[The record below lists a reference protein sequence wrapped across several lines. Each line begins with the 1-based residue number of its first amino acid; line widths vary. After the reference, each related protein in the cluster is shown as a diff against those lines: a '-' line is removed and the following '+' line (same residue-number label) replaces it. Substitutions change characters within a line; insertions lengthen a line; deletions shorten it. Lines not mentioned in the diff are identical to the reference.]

1 MAPKLRERPKGDRL
15 NGHKRSG
22 GGRGRAEAS
31 NKTAKAD
38 PNITPLRPVEEP
50 PNVEAFTEWELGTVV
65 QDAIAAMEITK
76 PTPIQALAIGPVLEG
91 RDVIAKAE
99 TGTGKT
105 LAFGAPMM
113 AKIDPSRRTVL
124 GLVLSPTRELAE
136 QVHNVLQELGIAAG
150 IKTALVVG
158 GEPLAPQ
165 VRALQNG
172 AQVVVGTPGRVMDL
186 MGQGFLTFPWTEFVV
201 LDEADKMLEIGF
213 LEDIEKILAQVNE
226 DRQTLLFSATFP
238 PSLLKLARG
247 QTKTPV
253 EIATASGIATVD
265 TIRQCC
271 IETDEDD
278 RANLLQKIVR
288 GSNPE
293 DAFLVF
299 CDRRTDVDRLMR
311 RMERERYG
319 VRALHGGYDQAAR
332 FRVMTAF
339 RAKEVKVL
347 LATDVASRG
356 LDVKHISHV
365 INFAAP
371 RDHADYTH
379 RIGRTG
385 RAGRMGTA
393 ITFVTPPTRRYWS
406 ELLSITKF
414 DVELLKGPRD
424 LFDPK
429 SKRAPQDAEKSD
441 SNEARDDRPS
451 KPRERTSPRE
461 ERSSEDRPR
470 RRRER
475 NDAPREESSSED
487 RPRRR
492 RERSDAPR
500 EERSSEDRPRR
511 QRERSDAPREDRSS
525 EDRPRRQ
532 RERSDAPREE
542 RSSEDRPRRQ
552 RERSDAPREE
562 RASEDRPRRRPERDD
577 GPRER
582 QPRREQRDSEAPRRE
597 KRERKPREQ
606 APSSSRVAEDAP
618 RAKREDS
625 PQRKSGGEGAKS
637 RNTKRDNPKQES
649 NGSGFGAGL

>member
-1 MAPKLRERPKGDRL
+1 L

-22 GGRGRAEAS
+22 GGRGRGRAEAS

-65 QDAIAAMEITK
+65 QEAIAAMEITK

-253 EIATASGIATVD
+253 EIATATGIATVT

-271 IETDEDD
+271 IETNEDD

-511 QRERSDAPREDRSS
+511 QRERSDAPRE
-525 EDRPRRQ
+525 
-532 RERSDAPREE
+532 E

-552 RERSDAPREE
+552 RERNDAPREE

-606 APSSSRVAEDAP
+606 APSSSRAAEDAP

-637 RNTKRDNPKQES
+637 RNTKRYNPKQES

>member
-1 MAPKLRERPKGDRL
+1 M

-65 QDAIAAMEITK
+65 QEAIAAMEITK

-253 EIATASGIATVD
+253 EIATATGIATVT

-271 IETDEDD
+271 IETNEDD

-511 QRERSDAPREDRSS
+511 QRERN
-525 EDRPRRQ
+525 
-532 RERSDAPREE
+532 DAPREE

-552 RERSDAPREE
+552 RERNDAPREE

-606 APSSSRVAEDAP
+606 APSSSRAAEDAP

>member
-1 MAPKLRERPKGDRL
+1 
-15 NGHKRSG
+15 
-22 GGRGRAEAS
+22 
-31 NKTAKAD
+31 
-38 PNITPLRPVEEP
+38 
-50 PNVEAFTEWELGTVV
+50 
-65 QDAIAAMEITK
+65 
-76 PTPIQALAIGPVLEG
+76 
-91 RDVIAKAE
+91 
-99 TGTGKT
+99 
-105 LAFGAPMM
+105 
-113 AKIDPSRRTVL
+113 
-124 GLVLSPTRELAE
+124 
-136 QVHNVLQELGIAAG
+136 
-150 IKTALVVG
+150 
-158 GEPLAPQ
+158 
-165 VRALQNG
+165 
-172 AQVVVGTPGRVMDL
+172 

-253 EIATASGIATVD
+253 EIATATGIATVT

-271 IETDEDD
+271 IETNEDD

-511 QRERSDAPREDRSS
+511 QRERSDAPRE
-525 EDRPRRQ
+525 
-532 RERSDAPREE
+532 E

-552 RERSDAPREE
+552 RERNDAPREE

-606 APSSSRVAEDAP
+606 APSSSRAAEDAP

>member
-542 RSSEDRPRRQ
+542 R
-552 RERSDAPREE
+552 
-562 RASEDRPRRRPERDD
+562 ASEDRPRRRPERDD

>member
-1 MAPKLRERPKGDRL
+1 M

-22 GGRGRAEAS
+22 GGRGRGRAEAS

-65 QDAIAAMEITK
+65 QEAIAAMEITK

-253 EIATASGIATVD
+253 EIATATGIATVT

-271 IETDEDD
+271 IETNEDD

-511 QRERSDAPREDRSS
+511 QRERN
-525 EDRPRRQ
+525 
-532 RERSDAPREE
+532 DAPREE

-552 RERSDAPREE
+552 RERNDAPREE

-606 APSSSRVAEDAP
+606 APSSSRAAEDAP